1 MPHPQPSADHPR
13 RPHQPRP
20 HVQARIV
27 DTEAK
32 VDRLLTLVSPLL
44 KDVLP
49 ADSTD
54 VDAAQLKSVDEDS
67 IVDLAALSQLIQ
79 RIQHDDVDTLY
90 LLLKV
95 AHGRASSSANQR
107 APFVLAPLAFRTL
120 GLARAAALKAQA
132 GEKCEVSGR
141 QLLLLAADMAT
152 ALRSCAP
159 SLAHRLFL
167 QSAQTAD
174 VIRDEETAYEL
185 VTQVI
190 PLDLH
195 PLDLHHLGLHL
206 GHLRMPRSLPSADP
220 TSARADL
227 HGIRGGH
234 ARLEDDARGEHRRD
248 DDAPP
253 RVRLRRRAVRDAQHA
268 GDSTA

>member
-1 MPHPQPSADHPR
+1 M
-13 RPHQPRP
+13 
-20 HVQARIV
+20 
-27 DTEAK
+27 
-32 VDRLLTLVSPLL
+32 DRLLTLVSPLL

-95 AHGRASSSANQR
+95 AHGRASSSANQC

-159 SLAHRLFL
+159 SLSHRLFL

-185 VTQVI
+185 VTQVTTSTYI
-190 PLDLH
+190 PSTYIPSTYIPSPIDLHPLDLH
-195 PLDLHHLGLHL
+195 PLDLHPLDLHPLNLHPLDLHL
-206 GHLRMPRSLPSADP
+206 GHLRTSSSLPSGDP
-220 TSARADL
+220 TVARADV
-227 HGIRGGH
+227 HGVRGGH
-234 ARLEDDARGEHRRD
+234 A
-248 DDAPP
+248 
-253 RVRLRRRAVRDAQHA
+253 
-268 GDSTA
+268 

>member
-1 MPHPQPSADHPR
+1 M
-13 RPHQPRP
+13 
-20 HVQARIV
+20 
-27 DTEAK
+27 
-32 VDRLLTLVSPLL
+32 
-44 KDVLP
+44 
-49 ADSTD
+49 
-54 VDAAQLKSVDEDS
+54 
-67 IVDLAALSQLIQ
+67 
-79 RIQHDDVDTLY
+79 
-90 LLLKV
+90 

-185 VTQVI
+185 VTQVTPSTYI
-190 PLDLH
+190 P
-195 PLDLHHLGLHL
+195 
-206 GHLRMPRSLPSADP
+206 
-220 TSARADL
+220 
-227 HGIRGGH
+227 
-234 ARLEDDARGEHRRD
+234 
-248 DDAPP
+248 
-253 RVRLRRRAVRDAQHA
+253 
-268 GDSTA
+268 STYI